1 MNIFHKVTVRCVDKE
16 MSQDDRP
23 FREDI
28 ENKSADELIEMYSII
43 IKRAVG
49 SKDETYIPDL
59 NGTIKDAT
67 LRLLELG
74 VEINAVYDEYVKEN
88 KERKR
93 REVIDLVEMEHKE
106 KLDGCEMIN
115 NLLSS
120 TKKRKKKSSNT
131 SLNNRVRLFSHGGI
145 TPPRNGRSGSDPVQ
159 NRRTS
164 AQRPKRSHSDGDAA
178 QEKNEYEEEEED
190 DENDYEQEEDSPPRF
205 TTIKIEK
212 YDSTQKR
219 GPGRPPKNK
228 DRIPRMLDRLQ

>member
-1 MNIFHKVTVRCVDKE
+1 
-16 MSQDDRP
+16 MSHDRP

-28 ENKSADELIEMYSII
+28 ENKCADELIEMYSII
-43 IKRAVG
+43 IKRAIA

-74 VEINAVYDEYVKEN
+74 VEINAVYDDYVKEN

-93 REVIDLVEMEHKE
+93 REVIDLVELEHKE

-131 SLNNRVRLFSHGGI
+131 ALNNRVRLFSHGGGGI
-145 TPPRNGRSGSDPVQ
+145 TPPRNGRSDSDPVQ

-164 AQRPKRSHSDGDAA
+164 AQRPKRSHSDGDIE
-178 QEKNEYEEEEED
+178 EKHESE
-190 DENDYEQEEDSPPRF
+190 DYEQEDDEDDYEQEDSPPRF
-205 TTIKIEK
+205 ATIKIEK
-212 YDSTQKR
+212 DDSTQKR
-219 GPGRPPKNK
+219 GPGRPKNK
-228 DRIPRMLDRLQ
+228 ERTPRMLARLQ

>member
-1 MNIFHKVTVRCVDKE
+1 
-16 MSQDDRP
+16 MSHDDRP

-131 SLNNRVRLFSHGGI
+131 ALNNRVRLFSHGGGI

-164 AQRPKRSHSDGDAA
+164 AQRPKRSHSDGDAE
-178 QEKNEYEEEEED
+178 EKNEYEEEEED
-190 DENDYEQEEDSPPRF
+190 DENDYEQEEEYEEDSPPRF
-205 TTIKIEK
+205 ATIKMEK
-212 YDSTQKR
+212 DDSTQKR

-228 DRIPRMLDRLQ
+228 ERVPRMLARLQ

>member
-1 MNIFHKVTVRCVDKE
+1 
-16 MSQDDRP
+16 MSHDRP

-28 ENKSADELIEMYSII
+28 ENKCADELIEMYSII
-43 IKRAVG
+43 IKRAIA

-74 VEINAVYDEYVKEN
+74 VEINAVYDDYVKEN

-93 REVIDLVEMEHKE
+93 REVIDLVELEHKE

-131 SLNNRVRLFSHGGI
+131 ALNNRVRLFSHGGGI
-145 TPPRNGRSGSDPVQ
+145 TPPRNGRSDSDPVQ

-164 AQRPKRSHSDGDAA
+164 AQRPKRSHSDGDIE
-178 QEKNEYEEEEED
+178 EKHESEDYEQED
-190 DENDYEQEEDSPPRF
+190 DENDYEEEDSPPRF
-205 TTIKIEK
+205 ATIKIEK
-212 YDSTQKR
+212 DDSTQKR

-228 DRIPRMLDRLQ
+228 ERIPRMLARLQ

>member
-1 MNIFHKVTVRCVDKE
+1 MDIHICHKVTVRRVERE

-23 FREDI
+23 FQEDI

-43 IKRAVG
+43 IKRAIA
-49 SKDETYIPDL
+49 SNDDTYIPDL

-74 VEINAVYDEYVKEN
+74 VEINAVYDDYVKEN

-93 REVIDLVEMEHKE
+93 REVIDLVELEHKE

-120 TKKRKKKSSNT
+120 TKKRKKSSSNT
-131 SLNNRVRLFSHGGI
+131 ALNNRVRLFSHGGGI

-164 AQRPKRSHSDGDAA
+164 AQRPKRSHSDGDTE
-178 QEKNEYEEEEED
+178 EKHETEEEED
-190 DENDYEQEEDSPPRF
+190 DEDDYEEEDSPPKF
-205 TTIKIEK
+205 ATIKIERD
-212 YDSTQKR
+212 DSTQRR
-219 GPGRPPKNK
+219 GPGRPKNK
-228 DRIPRMLDRLQ
+228 ERTPRMLARLQ

>member
-1 MNIFHKVTVRCVDKE
+1 MWSIHICHKVTVRCVDKD

-43 IKRAVG
+43 IKRAIA
-49 SKDETYIPDL
+49 SSDDTYIPNL

-74 VEINAVYDEYVKEN
+74 VEINAVYDDYVKEN
-88 KERKR
+88 KERER
-93 REVIDLVEMEHKE
+93 REVIDLVELEHKE

-120 TKKRKKKSSNT
+120 TKKRKKKSSNSSVNT
-131 SLNNRVRLFSHGGI
+131 RVHLFSHGGGGI

-159 NRRTS
+159 NRR
-164 AQRPKRSHSDGDAA
+164 AVKQRPKRSHSDGDTEDYE
-178 QEKNEYEEEEED
+178 QEDDEDDYEEEE
-190 DENDYEQEEDSPPRF
+190 SPPKVA
-205 TTIKIEK
+205 TIKIERD
-212 YDSTQKR
+212 DSTQRR
-219 GPGRPPKNK
+219 GPGRPKNK
-228 DRIPRMLDRLQ
+228 ERTPRMLARLQ

>member
-1 MNIFHKVTVRCVDKE
+1 
-16 MSQDDRP
+16 MSHDDRP

-28 ENKSADELIEMYSII
+28 ENKCADELIEMYSII
-43 IKRAVG
+43 IKRAIA

-74 VEINAVYDEYVKEN
+74 VEINAVYDDYVKEN

-93 REVIDLVEMEHKE
+93 REVIDLVELEHKE

-120 TKKRKKKSSNT
+120 TKKRKKRSSNT
-131 SLNNRVRLFSHGGI
+131 ALNNRVRLFSHGGGI
-145 TPPRNGRSGSDPVQ
+145 TPPRNGRSDSDPLQ

-164 AQRPKRSHSDGDAA
+164 AQRPKRSHSDGDIE
-178 QEKNEYEEEEED
+178 EKHESEDYEQED
-190 DENDYEQEEDSPPRF
+190 DEDDYEEEDSPPRF
-205 TTIKIEK
+205 ATIKIEK
-212 YDSTQKR
+212 DDSTQKR

-228 DRIPRMLDRLQ
+228 ERIPRMLARLQ